1 MKRNVKILMV
11 VLSLCTLSCGGNKKK
26 DNTKEKV
33 MLKAPSASKKESSS
47 DVNIAISGN
56 DLMQFDKKELR
67 VKAGQKVTLTLKHT
81 GKIAV
86 NVMGHNV
93 VILNKG
99 VDVNAFASKAAM
111 AKDTNYIPQDAL
123 GDIIAYTDLIGGGQ
137 ITSVTFNAPAVG
149 TYDYICSF
157 PGHVALMKGTF
168 IVE

>member
-1 MKRNVKILMV
+1 MKSNVQILMV
-11 VLSLCTLSCGGNKKK
+11 AFSLCTLSCGGNKKK
-26 DNTKEKV
+26 DDAKEKV
-33 MLKAPSASKKESSS
+33 TLKAPSVQKQATVDEVS
-47 DVNIAISGN
+47 IAISGN

-93 VILNKG
+93 VILDKG
-99 VDVNAFASKAAM
+99 VDINAFASKAAM
-111 AKDTNYIPQDAL
+111 AKDSKYIPQDAL
-123 GDIIAYTDLIGGGQ
+123 SDIIAYTDLIGGGQ
-137 ITSVTFNAPAVG
+137 ITSVTFDAPPVG
-149 TYDYICSF
+149 TYNYICSF

>member
-1 MKRNVKILMV
+1 
-11 VLSLCTLSCGGNKKK
+11 
-26 DNTKEKV
+26 
-33 MLKAPSASKKESSS
+33 
-47 DVNIAISGN
+47 
-56 DLMQFDKKELR
+56 MQFDKKELR